1 MIMYYLMILRLRF
14 IMNLKFYELRVIPL
28 PAIIVTKLYFG
39 FDQKVGNLKASVV
52 RKKNRQFYLFLTFLT
67 K

>member
-14 IMNLKFYELRVIPL
+14 IMNLKFYEPRVITL
-28 PAIIVTKLYFG
+28 PAIIVTKLYFR
-39 FDQKVGNLKASVV
+39 FDQKVVNLQTSVV
-52 RKKNRQFYLFLTFLT
+52 RKKNRQFYLFLTLLT